1 MSTATKT
8 NQKNQVF
15 ALWKRMSKEGKTY
28 FTGKYEEAEVRAFYN
43 SKKQNPKEPD
53 LRIYTVDGDKNL
65 SKEEFV
71 SLWCNVSKGGK
82 KYLTGKLNGRRVVGF
97 INDKAT
103 AENKQ
108 PYISLYWSEDQAEQK
123 TTEKKSTKKTTK
135 KEEPEFQE
143 ISPEEELPF

>member
-53 LRIYTVDGDKNL
+53 MRIYVLDANKNL
-65 SKEEFV
+65 SKDELS
-71 SLWCNVSKGGK
+71 SLWCNVSKSGK
-82 KYLTGKLNGRRVVGF
+82 KYLTGKLNGKRVVGF
-97 INDKAT
+97 INVNAT

-108 PYISLYWSEDQAEQK
+108 PYISLYWSEEKEQEEQK
-123 TTEKKSTKKTTK
+123 KASSKKSTKTK
-135 KEEPEFQE
+135 KEEPETTDD
-143 ISPEEELPF
+143 LPF